1 MATEDILIWDGTA
14 DNGAGQWVSL
24 SGNSGLS
31 PEVDSTVDVSDV
43 ADCAGDGGK
52 ATAVATPTYYDLNGD
67 VTNDPTKAARTK
79 IKFGFGLVPGCD
91 GTSTEVKATG
101 PHTATALDKDAN
113 PTVTITDADVS
124 ADVLDMTFAFGI
136 PAGKDGENGDSIK
149 IIGTIDSEGGS
160 DGQGQTDLN
169 TEYPDANVGDVVVD
183 VNGEGWLSD
192 GADGWTSIGQFRGSD
207 GKQALLNQPTTT
219 TVECVNGTRGD
230 ATASIVLNAGDSTD
244 EANVYDVTFG
254 IPAGC
259 DGDDGLDAQV
269 VTQNS
274 TPSQDALGNPIR
286 TGCIWIKTAL

>member
-31 PEVDSTVDVSDV
+31 PEVDGTVDVTPI
-43 ADCAGDGGK
+43 ADCAAEGGTP
-52 ATAVATPTYYDLNGD
+52 TAVATPTYYDLND
-67 VTNDPTKAARTK
+67 NVTTDPTKAARTK

-101 PHTATALDKDAN
+101 PHTASKLDKDAT
-113 PTVTITDADVS
+113 PTVTITDADAS
-124 ADVLDMTFAFGI
+124 EGVLDMTFALGI
-136 PAGKDGENGDSIK
+136 PAGQDGADGTSIT
-149 IIGTIDSEGGS
+149 IIGTIPGDGPPGAS
-160 DGQGQTDLN
+160 DFPMKGN
-169 TEYPDANVGDVVVD
+169 GDVVVD
-183 VNGEGWLSD
+183 GNGNGWLWDEDNSS
-192 GADGWTSIGQFRGSD
+192 WTDIGPFRGSD

>member
-31 PEVDSTVDVSDV
+31 PEVDGTVDVTPIT
-43 ADCAGDGGK
+43 DCTGTP
-52 ATAVATPTYYDLNGD
+52 TAVATPTYYDLNGD
-67 VTNDPTKAARTK
+67 VTTDPSKAARTK

-91 GTSTEVKATG
+91 GKSTEVKATG
-101 PHTATALDKDAN
+101 PHKGTALSSDATPTVKITDAN
-113 PTVTITDADVS
+113 PDAGI
-124 ADVLDMTFAFGI
+124 LDMTFELGI
-136 PAGKDGENGDSIK
+136 PAGKKGQDGTSIT
-149 IIGTIDSEGGS
+149 IIGTIPPDGGINS
-160 DGQGQTDLN
+160 DGEG
-169 TEYPDANVGDVVVD
+169 PPAANEFPSKGNGDVVVD
-183 VNGEGWLSD
+183 NSGNGWLWDEDNGTWSD
-192 GADGWTSIGQFRGSD
+192 IGPFRGSD

-219 TVECVNGTRGD
+219 TIECVNGVRGD
-230 ATASIVLNAGDSTD
+230 ATASILKNDVDSTD
-244 EANVYDVTFG
+244 ESNVYDVTFG